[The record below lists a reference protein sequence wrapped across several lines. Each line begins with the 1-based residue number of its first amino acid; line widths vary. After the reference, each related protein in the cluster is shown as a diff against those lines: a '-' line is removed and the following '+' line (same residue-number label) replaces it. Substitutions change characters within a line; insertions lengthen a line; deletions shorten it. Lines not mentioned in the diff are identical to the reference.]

1 MFIVVTDR
9 RATTLLL
16 ALLLPACADK
26 GKDTDSATDG
36 AQTTAGSETSTTD
49 PTTTSASTTAAT
61 TTAGS
66 TTATPTTDATTTDP
80 PVAGCECPAAA
91 PCAVPLC
98 PTVAFDGDS
107 FDTGGND
114 TDSVLEAALAC
125 ALGAL
130 RDGQAGHLAW
140 TYQLN
145 EGQIEQ
151 YGSFELFG
159 DGTARRSFGGIEDLC
174 TYLSDDVGV
183 GPLRDAKIYNDC
195 LAEPSLETRFACV
208 REAVPL
214 VTDTCQVGEQDCS
227 GI

>member
-1 MFIVVTDR
+1 MSIVVTDR

-16 ALLLPACADK
+16 ALLLTACADK
-26 GKDTDSATDG
+26 GKDTASATDG
-36 AQTTAGSETSTTD
+36 AQTTAGSETATGD
-49 PTTTSASTTAAT
+49 AT
-61 TTAGS
+61 TTTVS
-66 TTATPTTDATTTDP
+66 TTDATTAASTTTMPTTSATTDA
-80 PVAGCECPAAA
+80 PVAGCECLAAA
-91 PCAVPLC
+91 PCAVSLC

-107 FDTGGND
+107 LDTGGND
-114 TDSVLEAALAC
+114 MDPALEEALAC

-140 TYQLN
+140 TYRLN
-145 EGQIEQ
+145 FGQIEQ

-195 LAEPSLETRFACV
+195 LTEPDLQARFTCV
-208 REAVPL
+208 REAVP
-214 VTDTCQVGEQDCS
+214 VVVDTCQVGELDCY